1 MNTKRI
7 GALIIMIASLFITAC
22 STQIDVGIEGQMNE
36 QNGSGTLD
44 LDIGVGNPE
53 SAEQGSGQGGSGQQR
68 QGNQPLSLQSEGLL
82 IIIGIGLLVMI
93 GLLISLT
100 RAKGAQ

>member
-7 GALIIMIASLFITAC
+7 GAHIIMIASLFITAC
-22 STQIDVGIEGQMNE
+22 SAQIDVGVEGQMNE
-36 QNGSGTLD
+36 QDGSGTLD

-53 SAEQGSGQGGSGQQR
+53 SSDQNSGGENASQQQ

-100 RAKGAQ
+100 RAKGA